1 MLVPPSLGAGAAGNR
16 RASTIHGLANGGK
29 LQVGLSEETVLCV
42 LLAQR
47 ASLIGYIWS
56 MAGDAHLV
64 EDVFQEVAVLALEKR
79 GELRDEKALP
89 TWLRRAA
96 RLSVL
101 ALIRAQKKSP
111 LLLSDATLDLLG
123 ECWEEKTSSHSSAD
137 RMAALHECL
146 NRLSPNARQIIAL
159 RYMDGLS
166 GIKVAETLNR
176 RIGTIYTALSRI
188 HRRLRECMQSRL
200 NEETANG

>member
-111 LLLSDATLDLLG
+111 LLLSDATLY
-123 ECWEEKTSSHSSAD
+123 
-137 RMAALHECL
+137 
-146 NRLSPNARQIIAL
+146 SPFTPPNSCR
-159 RYMDGLS
+159 GFS
-166 GIKVAETLNR
+166 
-176 RIGTIYTALSRI
+176 
-188 HRRLRECMQSRL
+188 
-200 NEETANG
+200 ETARGILVVACAGAPNIVLSTSIGIVVLGRNCSDST